1 MEIISGSSYK
11 EMIQYGINHL
21 DKYCAVVND
30 LNVFPVPDGDT
41 GTNMV
46 MTMRNGFHSIGE
58 EGGEVSNIANRFA
71 NGAVFGARGNSGVIV
86 SQFFK
91 GLSHG
96 LKDVEEVDCAT
107 FAKALDTG
115 CQFAYASVAK
125 PVEGTI
131 LTVLREATEA
141 VTEKLP
147 EINDFDELIE
157 EFLRVAK
164 SSLDNTP
171 NLLPILSKAGV
182 VDSGGA
188 GIVYFFEGMQRYL
201 NGEELEAVESPK
213 LSGEIIDF
221 SRFNKDSRFDYG
233 YCTEVL
239 LQLVMDVEKFDYPRF
254 VGVLQKMGESVATSL
269 EGDKVKVHVHTH
281 TPEQVLNYCHRYG
294 EFLTLKIENMSV
306 QHTQTTQKFLCSD
319 NTSEGEF
326 SVVAVAYNS
335 DLQLMLANMGAD
347 VVICSEEVPSSQD
360 FIEAFEKVS
369 TKQILVFPNSSNS
382 ILSAMQAGSLYKNA
396 KVTVLNCRSI
406 AECYSALAYID
417 FDTDD
422 VSEIVEDINDTIGN
436 IYQAS
441 IIHAEKNI
449 QYGNRKVIKNDYFAL
464 SGNDILFT
472 GHSVESVV
480 MLTVED
486 VVKRL
491 DRSVLN
497 LFYGQN
503 ISLDQIEAL
512 SEKIEDEFDLETCVI
527 PTHNPIYDI
536 VLSFE

>member
-1 MEIISGSSYK
+1 M
-11 EMIQYGINHL
+11 
-21 DKYCAVVND
+21 D
-30 LNVFPVPDGDT
+30 NVRHGD
-41 GTNMV
+41 N
-46 MTMRNGFHSIGE
+46 
-58 EGGEVSNIANRFA
+58 A
-71 NGAVFGARGNSGVIV
+71 
-86 SQFFK
+86 
-91 GLSHG
+91 
-96 LKDVEEVDCAT
+96 
-107 FAKALDTG
+107 
-115 CQFAYASVAK
+115 
-125 PVEGTI
+125 
-131 LTVLREATEA
+131 
-141 VTEKLP
+141 
-147 EINDFDELIE
+147 
-157 EFLRVAK
+157 
-164 SSLDNTP
+164 
-171 NLLPILSKAGV
+171 
-182 VDSGGA
+182 
-188 GIVYFFEGMQRYL
+188 
-201 NGEELEAVESPK
+201 
-213 LSGEIIDF
+213 
-221 SRFNKDSRFDYG
+221 
-233 YCTEVL
+233 
-239 LQLVMDVEKFDYPRF
+239 
-254 VGVLQKMGESVATSL
+254 
-269 EGDKVKVHVHTH
+269 
-281 TPEQVLNYCHRYG
+281 
-294 EFLTLKIENMSV
+294 
-306 QHTQTTQKFLCSD
+306 
-319 NTSEGEF
+319 SEGEF

-335 DLQLMLANMGAD
+335 DLQAMLANMGAD

-382 ILSAMQAGSLYKNA
+382 ILSAMQAGSLYKHA

-422 VSEIVEDINDTIGN
+422 VNDIVEDINDTIGN

-503 ISLDQIEAL
+503 ISRDQIEAL
-512 SEKIEDEFDLETCVI
+512 SEKIEDQFDLETCVI